1 MLGAYLSRPQD
12 LRRLGFAGFAIALP
26 GAASIVGPDGRMFG
40 RELSAAG
47 GAVMIVGLAMLA
59 VAQLR
64 AGIGRRGSSIGWL
77 ASLAALAVA
86 SLAPMAFM
94 VLGVIFGLAFLAL
107 GLELLS
113 EKKTGG
119 RPVCQTRAWSDSTA
133 VSRW

>member
-1 MLGAYLSRPQD
+1 
-12 LRRLGFAGFAIALP
+12 
-26 GAASIVGPDGRMFG
+26 MFG

-119 RPVCQTRAWSDSTA
+119 RPVCQTRACSDSTA